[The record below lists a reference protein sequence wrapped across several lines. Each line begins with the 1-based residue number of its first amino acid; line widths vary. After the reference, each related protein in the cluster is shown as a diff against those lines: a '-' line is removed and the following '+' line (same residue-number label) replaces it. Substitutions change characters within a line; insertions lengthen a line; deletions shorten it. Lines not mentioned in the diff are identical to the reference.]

1 MKARCKSPEYD
12 LYGAIALYLKLQYP
26 RVMYHFD
33 PTGLSLSKTQAG
45 KLKAIQKESGYPDL
59 FIIEP
64 DKNGQ
69 YKGLLIEIKPE
80 GTNIYK
86 KDHLHYKDDHVRE
99 QALFL
104 DQLIIRG
111 FKAVFGV
118 GFDNCKRIIDSYLRG

>member
-1 MKARCKSPEYD
+1 MKARRKSPEYD
-12 LYGAIALYLKLQYP
+12 LYGAVATYLKYQYP
-26 RVMYHFD
+26 RVLYHFD
-33 PTGLSLSKTQAG
+33 PTGLSLSKTQSG
-45 KLKAIQKESGYPDL
+45 KLKAIQRGSGYPDL

-69 YKGLLIEIKPE
+69 YKGLFIEIKPE

-86 KDHLHYKDDHVRE
+86 KDHLHYGSEHIRE
-99 QALFL
+99 QALYM

-118 GFDNCKRIIDSYLRG
+118 GFDNIKRILDSYLRG